1 MIKLYLITRRDLEPG
16 AQAAQLTHVM
26 TEFCL
31 EHPEITKT
39 WHDTSNTVVLL
50 SVTNE
55 QELMKL
61 KNKAHKLDII
71 CSSFREPDLDDQLT
85 AIVLEPTENS
95 KMLCKNLPLAL
106 TNIR

>member
-16 AQAAQLTHVM
+16 AQAAQLIHAM

-31 EHPEITKT
+31 HHPEITRT
-39 WHDTSNTVVLL
+39 WYDISNTVVVL
-50 SVTNE
+50 SVANE
-55 QELMKL
+55 QELWKL
-61 KNKAHKLDII
+61 QNKAHKLDII
-71 CSSFREPDLDDQLT
+71 CSSFKEPDLDNQLT
-85 AIVLEPTENS
+85 AMVLEPTENS

>member
-16 AQAAQLTHVM
+16 AQASQLVHAM

-31 EHPEITKT
+31 HHPEITKN
-39 WHDTSNTVVLL
+39 WHSVSNTVVLL
-50 SVTNE
+50 SVANE
-55 QELMKL
+55 QELKKL
-61 KNKAHKLDII
+61 QNKAHKLDII

-106 TNIR
+106 TNIK